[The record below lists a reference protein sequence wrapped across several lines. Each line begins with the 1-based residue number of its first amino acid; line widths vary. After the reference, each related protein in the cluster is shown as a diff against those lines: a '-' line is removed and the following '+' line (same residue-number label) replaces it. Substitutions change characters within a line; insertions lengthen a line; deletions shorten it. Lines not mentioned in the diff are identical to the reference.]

1 MWETPVRVKVSL
13 SDSAVLDSILS
24 LSLSLS
30 LSPISSAF
38 ADVAKALCRAIHHR
52 RDPLIP

>member
-1 MWETPVRVKVSL
+1 MLETPFGVKVSL
-13 SDSAVLDSILS
+13 SDSAVLDPI
-24 LSLSLS
+24 LSLS